1 MAKRKYHRKLFGKSR
16 TKGRFL
22 SALKFL
28 LSLSLLFV
36 FFSLVLF
43 VYYAKDLPRPEKF
56 TERHLIQSTKIYDRT
71 GKVLLYDIHGEEKR
85 TYVSSNK
92 IPDYLK
98 KAVVATEDA
107 NFYNHFGIDIKGI
120 IRAILSD
127 IKVMR
132 PVYGGSTIP
141 QQLIRSSFLT
151 LEKTAERKIR
161 EIILSLEL
169 DRRYSKEQ
177 ILEWYLNQVPFGQN
191 TYGAEEASQTY
202 FQKSVSDISLAEA
215 ATLVSLIK
223 APSYLSSYTNREE
236 LLSRKNSI
244 LERMASLEYISEE
257 EKNAAKI
264 EELEFTKPREV
275 KAPYF
280 TLEYIQPYLVEK
292 YGEDFL
298 REKGLKVYTTLDWE
312 LQQAAEKFIEE
323 GVATNKG
330 YGAYNAALVAI
341 DPKTGEILALV
352 GGAGYEKEPYPKDC
366 LPGKTCKFD
375 PQFNVVTLGLRQ
387 PGSAFKP
394 FVYATAFRRGYT
406 PDTIVGDERTNF
418 GIWGDKE
425 YIPENYD
432 GRFRGAI
439 SLRSALAQ
447 SVNVASVKVLYLAGK
462 EEPVQSLT
470 IDDFKGEEEVFIEGL
485 KNSLGLAKEMGITT
499 LDKPLSSY
507 GPSIVLGGGEV
518 KLLELTSAYGVFA
531 TDGLKV
537 PPVGILRIEDIQ
549 GNIIEKNKNTLK
561 RVLPSQVARIINDV
575 LSDNEARAP
584 MFGSNSPLYFK
595 DEQVA
600 AKTGTTQN
608 YQDAW
613 TIGYSPSIV
622 VGVWAGNNDNSP
634 TLKKPGV
641 VLAGPIFHKFMEEAL
656 KKLPKEN
663 FILPEI
669 SPEE

>member
-1 MAKRKYHRKLFGKSR
+1 MAKRKNRRKLFGQSR
-16 TKGRFL
+16 IKGRFFF
-22 SALKFL
+22 ALKFL

-36 FFSLVLF
+36 FFCLVLF
-43 VYYAKDLPRPEKF
+43 LYYAKDLPRPEKF

-71 GKVLLYDIHGEEKR
+71 GEVLLYDIHGEEKR
-85 TYVSSNK
+85 TYVTSDK

-98 KAVVATEDA
+98 KAVVAVEDT
-107 NFYNHFGIDIKGI
+107 NFYNHFGIDIRGI

-151 LEKTAERKIR
+151 LEKTAERKIK

-177 ILEWYLNQVPFGQN
+177 ILEWYLNQIPFGQN
-191 TYGAEEASQTY
+191 AYGVEEASQTY
-202 FQKSVSDISLAEA
+202 FRKSVSEISLAEA
-215 ATLVSLIK
+215 ATLASLIQ
-223 APSYLSSYTNREE
+223 APSYLSSYGNREE
-236 LLSRKNSI
+236 LLSRKDSV
-244 LERMASLEYISEE
+244 LERMATLEYISEE
-257 EKNAAKI
+257 QKDIAKL
-264 EELEFTKPREV
+264 EELEFAKPREV
-275 KAPYF
+275 KASYF
-280 TLEYIQPYLVEK
+280 TLEYIQPYLVTK

-312 LQQAAEKFIEE
+312 LQQAAEKYIEE
-323 GVATNKG
+323 GVTINKG

-341 DPKTGEILALV
+341 DPKTGEILSLV
-352 GGAGYEKEPYPKDC
+352 GGAGYDKESYPEDC
-366 LPGKTCKFD
+366 LPGETCKFD
-375 PQFNVVTLGLRQ
+375 PQFNVATLGLRQ

-394 FVYATAFRRGYT
+394 FVYATAFKRGYT

-439 SLRSALAQ
+439 PLRSALAQ
-447 SVNVASVKVLYLAGK
+447 SINVASVKVLYLAG
-462 EEPVQSLT
+462 
-470 IDDFKGEEEVFIEGL
+470 EEELLETLTTNDFRGQENVFIEGL
-485 KNSLGLAKEMGITT
+485 KNSLELAKEVGITT
-499 LDKPLSSY
+499 LDKPLTSY

-518 KLLELTSAYGVFA
+518 KLLEITSAYGVFA
-531 TDGLKV
+531 SDGLKV
-537 PPVGILRIEDIQ
+537 PPVGILKIEDNQ
-549 GNIIEKNKNTLK
+549 GNIVEENKNTLK
-561 RVLPSQVARIINDV
+561 RILPSQVARMINDV

-584 MFGSNSPLYFK
+584 MFGRNSPLYFE

-613 TIGYSPSIV
+613 TIGYTPSIV

-656 KKLPKEN
+656 KKFPKEN
-663 FILPEI
+663 FIPPEVS
-669 SPEE
+669 SP